1 MKQLF
6 LIVAV
11 FVFSMS
17 FAQKL
22 ELNDGKI
29 FQDGV
34 QLSSFE
40 TKKVLESDL
49 KALHLFKKAKS
60 KESLGGFILGL
71 GIGGTVADLVM
82 GLTSDDKKYPT
93 AITYAGVGL
102 MAVSIPI
109 LSGRKKMVQES
120 VDIYNSGLKEQNKTL
135 GDNFELNIVN
145 NANGVGLRINF

>member
-1 MKQLF
+1 MKKLF
-6 LIVAV
+6 LILAI
-11 FVFSMS
+11 FGFSIS

-22 ELNDGKI
+22 EFTDGKI
-29 FQDGV
+29 FQDGE

-40 TKKVLESDL
+40 TKNLMKTDL
-49 KALHLFKKAKS
+49 KALRIFKKAKT
-60 KESLGGFILGL
+60 KESVGGFILGL
-71 GIGGTVADLVM
+71 GIGGTFADLVM
-82 GLTSDDKKYPT
+82 GLTSDVKYPT

-120 VDIYNSGLKEQNKTL
+120 VDIYNAGLKEQNKTL

-145 NANGVGLRINF
+145 NSNGVGLRINF

>member
-1 MKQLF
+1 MKQF
-6 LIVAV
+6 LLILAILG
-11 FVFSMS
+11 FSTT

-22 ELNDGKI
+22 EYNDGKI
-29 FQDGV
+29 YQDGE

-40 TKKVLESDL
+40 TKKVMTTDL
-49 KALHLFKKAKS
+49 KALHLFKKAKT

-82 GLTSDDKKYPT
+82 GLTSDVKYPT

-120 VDIYNSGLKEQNKTL
+120 VDMYNQGLKDEKKTL

-145 NANGVGLRINF
+145 NSNGVGLRINF

>member
-1 MKQLF
+1 MKKLF
-6 LIVAV
+6 LILAI
-11 FVFSMS
+11 FGFSIS

-22 ELNDGKI
+22 EFTDGKI
-29 FQDGV
+29 FQDGE

-40 TKKVLESDL
+40 TKNLMKTDL
-49 KALHLFKKAKS
+49 KALRIFKKAQT
-60 KESLGGFILGL
+60 KESVGGFILGL

-82 GLTSDDKKYPT
+82 GLTSDVKYPT

-120 VDIYNSGLKEQNKTL
+120 VDIYNAGLKEQNKTL

-145 NANGVGLRINF
+145 NSNGVGLRINF

>member
-1 MKQLF
+1 MK
-6 LIVAV
+6 
-11 FVFSMS
+11 
-17 FAQKL
+17 
-22 ELNDGKI
+22 
-29 FQDGV
+29 
-34 QLSSFE
+34 
-40 TKKVLESDL
+40 TDL

-82 GLTSDDKKYPT
+82 GLTSEDKKYPT

-109 LSGRKKMVQES
+109 LSGRKKMIQES
-120 VDIYNSGLKEQNKTL
+120 VDIYNTGVKDQKKTL

-145 NANGVGLRINF
+145 NTNGVGFQINF

>member
-1 MKQLF
+1 MKQFF
-6 LIVAV
+6 LIVAILG
-11 FVFSMS
+11 FSIT

-22 ELNDGKI
+22 EYSNGKI
-29 FQDGV
+29 YQAGE

-40 TKKVLESDL
+40 TKKVMETDL
-49 KALHLFKKAKS
+49 KALHLFKKAKT

-71 GIGGTVADLVM
+71 GIGGTAADLVM
-82 GLTSDDKKYPT
+82 GLTSDVKYPT
-93 AITYAGVGL
+93 GITYAGVGL

-120 VDIYNSGLKEQNKTL
+120 IDIYNQGLKDEKKTL

-145 NANGVGLRINF
+145 NSNGLGIQINF

>member
-6 LIVAV
+6 LIVAILG
-11 FVFSMS
+11 FSIS

-22 ELNDGKI
+22 EYSSGKI
-29 FQDGV
+29 FQDGE

-40 TKKVLESDL
+40 TKKVMETDL
-49 KALHLFKKAKS
+49 KALHIFKKAKT

-82 GLTSDDKKYPT
+82 GLTSDVKYPT

-102 MAVSIPI
+102 MAISIPI

-120 VDIYNSGLKEQNKTL
+120 VEMYNQGLKDEKKTL
-135 GDNFELNIVN
+135 GDTFELNIVN
-145 NANGVGLRINF
+145 NSNGVGLRINF